1 MKKLLGVLLI
11 IVIVIGCTK
20 DDKVNETSNANIPS
34 IIIGTQT
41 WTAKNLDIETYRDG
55 TPIPQVTDPIS
66 WANLTTGA
74 WCYNANQTANGT
86 VYGKLYNWYAVHDP
100 RGLAPVGYHIPSNS
114 EWTTL
119 SNFLGGNS
127 FAGGKM
133 KALEFWSSPNTEA
146 TNSSGF
152 TGLPGGLR
160 ENDGS
165 FASIGYNG
173 VWWSSTEYSSTQ
185 GGSCGMNYGAA
196 SVNIGG
202 DDKVEGNSVRC
213 IKD

>member
-1 MKKLLGVLLI
+1 MKKLLGVILG
-11 IVIVIGCTK
+11 IVLVAGCTK
-20 DDKVNETSNANIPS
+20 DDKSNVTFEDLPS
-34 IIIGTQT
+34 VVIGTQT
-41 WTAKNLDIETYRDG
+41 WTSKNLDISTYRDG
-55 TPIPQVTDPIS
+55 TPIPQVTDPTEWS
-66 WANLTTGA
+66 KLTTGA

-127 FAGGKM
+127 FAGDKM